1 MNRNPL
7 HELAGVDE
15 RRMLRPRRGLTEREN
30 EELCRK
36 VNEARLRAGMSRRE
50 FRSMDRRALRMFCAT
65 SSFLPAEVPRLVQCL
80 AQLVRSMCRT
90 QALAE
95 RVRVAMTNPNA
106 GVRYQ

>member
-15 RRMLRPRRGLTEREN
+15 RRILRPRRGLTERESA
-30 EELCRK
+30 ELCRRI
-36 VNEARLRAGMSRRE
+36 NEARLRASMSPRT
-50 FRSMDRRALRMFCAT
+50 FRSMDRRALRVFCAT
-65 SSFLPAEVPRLVQCL
+65 FNFSAAEVRLAQCL

-90 QALAE
+90 QALSD
-95 RVRVAMTNPNA
+95 RVRAAMTNPNA